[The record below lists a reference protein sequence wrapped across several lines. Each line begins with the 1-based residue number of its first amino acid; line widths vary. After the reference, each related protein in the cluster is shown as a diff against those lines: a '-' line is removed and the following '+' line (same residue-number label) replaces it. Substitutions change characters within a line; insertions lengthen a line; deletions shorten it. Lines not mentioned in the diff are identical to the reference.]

1 MKVLIW
7 IGCMILNYIIQNISA
22 AVLAC
27 IPVSNTGDAALIG
40 LLGGLLLAASIGI
53 CIWLA
58 ITLCK
63 KWDWYTVLKK
73 AAEAEMTVSEYGKQ
87 GLSEEFLAKLEE
99 MCHTIPYE
107 QVKSQLKA
115 CVKKGKITKEQY
127 IILLNEYSTTK

>member
-7 IGCMILNYIIQNISA
+7 TGCMILNYIIQSISKA
-22 AVLAC
+22 IVSS
-27 IPVSNTGDAALIG
+27 IPASGNEGIILIG
-40 LLGGLLLAASIGI
+40 LLNGLLSAASIGL

-63 KWDWYTVLKK
+63 KWDWYKVLKK
-73 AAEAEMTVSEYGKQ
+73 AAEANMTVSEYGRH

-99 MCHTIPYE
+99 LCNTVPYE
-107 QVKSQLKA
+107 RVKDQLKV

-127 IILLNEYSTTK
+127 IILLKEYSTTK

>member
-22 AVLAC
+22 AILAC

-40 LLGGLLLAASIGI
+40 LFGGLLSAASIGF

-63 KWDWYTVLKK
+63 KWEWYNVLKK
-73 AAEAEMTVSEYGKQ
+73 ASEANMTISEYGKQ

>member
-1 MKVLIW
+1 
-7 IGCMILNYIIQNISA
+7 
-22 AVLAC
+22 
-27 IPVSNTGDAALIG
+27 
-40 LLGGLLLAASIGI
+40 
-53 CIWLA
+53 
-58 ITLCK
+58 
-63 KWDWYTVLKK
+63 VLKK
-73 AAEAEMTVSEYGKQ
+73 ASEANMTISEYGKQ